1 MCICV
6 FVKENYFK
14 PYETI
19 RSEENLYL
27 LAISTYIEMVQYK
40 LKGGP
45 KEGVFLHLVEVILQN
60 GLFNGPPLQP

>member
-6 FVKENYFK
+6 FVKENYFE

-19 RSEENLYL
+19 QSEEKLYF

-45 KEGVFLHLVEVILQN
+45 KEGAFLHLVKEILQN
-60 GLFNGPPLQP
+60 GLINGPPLQL